1 MKNNELY
8 KFNSISKESSIS
20 GELTLSNPTNI
31 FGDIS
36 GTLTMV
42 TEDQI
47 IQFDGSV
54 IEGDIHCFDIE
65 IQGIIN
71 GSIYSKGTVTIKSSA
86 IVTGSIESKKLVV
99 YPGSELNIEA
109 HSE

>member
-8 KFNSISKESSIS
+8 KFNSISNDSSIT
-20 GELTLSNPTNI
+20 GEVSFSDPTNI
-31 FGDIS
+31 FGNIN
-36 GTLTMV
+36 GTITM
-42 TEDQI
+42 TSEDQL
-47 IQFDGSV
+47 IQFTGST
-54 IEGDIHCFDIE
+54 IEGDINCFDIE
-65 IQGIIN
+65 VQGVIK

-86 IVTGSIESKKLVV
+86 VVTGSIESKKLVV

>member
-8 KFNSISKESSIS
+8 KFNSISKDTSIT
-20 GELTLSNPTNI
+20 GELSLSDPTNI
-31 FGDIS
+31 FGNINGS
-36 GTLTMV
+36 LTMI
-42 TEDQI
+42 TDDQL
-47 IQFDGSV
+47 IQFAGST
-54 IEGDIHCFDIE
+54 IEGDINCFDIE
-65 IQGIIN
+65 IQGEIK

-86 IVTGSIESKKLVV
+86 IVTGTIESKKLVV